1 MTMRVLMTGADGFVG
16 LHVEKALHRVCGAE
30 TEIIATS
37 RVGGMHP
44 VFGKMDALDVTDAA
58 AVQATIARDDP
69 SHVLHLAAVAAI
81 GAASA
86 DPETAWAVHVGGT
99 RNLAH
104 AILDHAPQCW
114 LLNVGSGLI
123 YGDTAKS
130 GQPLDE
136 KALPAPVDDYGVTKA
151 AADLALGALVRRGL
165 RVIRLRPFNHTG
177 PGQTEA
183 FAIPAFAMQIARIE
197 AGLIEPVLRVGN
209 LDAERDFLDV
219 RDIARA
225 YALTIQRT
233 DDLKSGLILNVASGI
248 PCRIGDMLQ
257 TLLAL
262 SRVAITVEHDPA
274 RMRASDLPRIIG
286 DATRAREL
294 LGWSPEYGIHDTLG
308 AVLDNCRSRVA
319 REINGEAVDTDESIY
334 RGT

>member
-1 MTMRVLMTGADGFVG
+1 MTGADGFVG
-16 LHVEKALHRVCGAE
+16 PHLGKALRCICGTG

-44 VFGKMDALDVTDAA
+44 LFGKMDALDVTDAA
-58 AVQATIARDDP
+58 AVRAAIARDDP
-69 SHVLHLAAVAAI
+69 SHIVHLAAVAAI

-86 DPETAWAVHVGGT
+86 DPETAWAVHVGGA
-99 RNLAH
+99 RNLAR
-104 AILDHAPQCW
+104 AMLDLAPHSW

-123 YGDTAKS
+123 YGDTANS
-130 GQPLDE
+130 DQPLNE

-165 RVIRLRPFNHTG
+165 RVLRLRPFNHTG

-197 AGLIEPVLRVGN
+197 AGLAKPVLRVGN

-219 RDIARA
+219 RDVASA
-225 YALTIQRT
+225 YALAVHRT
-233 DDLKSGLILNVASGI
+233 ADLQSGLILNIASGI

-257 TLLAL
+257 TLLTL
-262 SRVAITVEHDPA
+262 SRVAITIEHDPA
-274 RMRASDLPRIIG
+274 RIRASDLPRVIG

-294 LGWSPEYGIHDTLG
+294 LGWSPKYSIHDTLG
-308 AVLDNCRSRVA
+308 VVLDSCRSQVA
-319 REINGEAVDTDESIY
+319 REISGEAIAPEES
-334 RGT
+334 TFFDK